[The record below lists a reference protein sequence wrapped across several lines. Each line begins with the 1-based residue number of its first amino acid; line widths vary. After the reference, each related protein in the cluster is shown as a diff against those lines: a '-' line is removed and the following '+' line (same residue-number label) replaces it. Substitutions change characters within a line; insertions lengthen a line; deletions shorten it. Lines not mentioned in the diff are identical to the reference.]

1 MTGEEDGGTRRT
13 TLAPGVDPF
22 AALGWDSTWAEVFVL
37 LPGTPARVTRMD
49 HGRARALTRSGPV
62 SATPAGDLDRLVTGD
77 WVAITGDDTGPAT
90 VTAMAPR
97 RTALV
102 RRDPGDEPAPQAL
115 AANMDQVWITHAAG
129 QPLRAGWLDRA
140 LVVAYGSG
148 ATPVIVVSKAD
159 LAPDVGTL
167 TNEIAALAPGVALVI
182 TSIVDARG
190 LDTLGTRL
198 QGGRCAALLGRSGAG
213 KSSLVN
219 ALSGGTDQRTGTV
232 RTTDGRGRH
241 TTTRRALVIVGGG
254 SVIDTPGLRA
264 LGLWEPKMGLRLA
277 FPEISELAA
286 GCRFNDCR
294 HQNEPD
300 CAVLLARDTGRLSSD
315 RYRRYITLSIPD
327 QTQRR

>member
-1 MTGEEDGGTRRT
+1 
-13 TLAPGVDPF
+13 V
-22 AALGWDSTWAEVFVL
+22 LGWDGTWAEVFVM

-102 RRDPGDEPAPQAL
+102 RRDPGEEPAPQAL

-129 QPLRAGWLDRA
+129 HPLRAGWLDRA

-148 ATPVIVVSKAD
+148 ATPVIVVTKAD

-167 TNEIAALAPGVALVI
+167 TNEIAALAPGVALVV
-182 TSIVDARG
+182 TSTIDGRG

-241 TTTRRALVIVGGG
+241 TTTRRALVTVGGG

-264 LGLWEPKMGLRLA
+264 LGLWEPEMGLRLA

-286 GCRFNDCR
+286 SCRFNDCR

>member
-1 MTGEEDGGTRRT
+1 VTGEEHGDTRRT
-13 TLAPGVDPF
+13 TRAPGVDAF
-22 AALGWDSTWAEVFVL
+22 AVLGWDGTWAEVFVM

-102 RRDPGDEPAPQAL
+102 RRDPGEEPAPQAL

-129 QPLRAGWLDRA
+129 HPLRAGWLDRA

-148 ATPVIVVSKAD
+148 ATPVIVVTKAD

-167 TNEIAALAPGVALVI
+167 TNEIAALAPGVALVV
-182 TSIVDARG
+182 TSTIDGRG

-241 TTTRRALVIVGGG
+241 TTTRRALVTVGGG

-264 LGLWEPKMGLRLA
+264 LGLWEPEMGLRLA

-286 GCRFNDCR
+286 SCRFNDCR

-315 RYRRYITLSIPD
+315 RHRRYITLSIPD